1 MRRTLPPVKSVN
13 VGFSVEPEDETKLQV
28 GFKAGRT
35 IEDLAAMLERSA
47 RAIVARLME
56 KDWIPLEERS
66 VYLEKY
72 PKKTRP

>member
-1 MRRTLPPVKSVN
+1 MSGFQWSQKMRQ
-13 VGFSVEPEDETKLQV
+13 KLQV